1 MEVMPHAW
9 SPLIERYGFR
19 LPRHRLAKTAKEV
32 SQMAQEIGFPVVL
45 KIASPDIIHKID
57 VGGVE
62 LDVASPEQAEA
73 ACGRIMASVRSKA
86 PTALIEGIR
95 VEKMC
100 TKGYEIFVGLEYNA
114 QFGPIIVFGS
124 GGIFAEVLQD
134 VAFRVLPIDKNEAEQ
149 MIHEI
154 SGYRV
159 LQGYRGLPA
168 VSDQLLV
175 DLLLH
180 ANNLAMDHADRLVAI
195 DLNPILVVGEEH
207 WVLDAKVE
215 MRESARVPSESFPD
229 TEHLDLFFNAESVAV
244 VGASENP
251 AKIGYSIVDSLLH
264 QGYRGA
270 IYPINPKQGQVMGL
284 AAYRAMTEVEGPID
298 LAVVAIPLSGVPEV
312 IGDCAD
318 KGIHNMVIV
327 SGGGKEL
334 GEEGLKLECE
344 IAEVSEKHGVRIVG
358 PNCIGVFNAKNRLD
372 TFFQTGERMARPKA
386 GKIAV
391 LTQSGTVGTALLEYA
406 AEVGVSKFVSYGNRL
421 DVDEA
426 DLLAYLGEDPET
438 EVVACYIE
446 GLNDGRKFLRA
457 AENVTHRKPLVV
469 YKAGRTPQAAKASIS
484 HTGFF
489 GGTYGPWKGAFTQA
503 GVIPVDSLEALF
515 AAIKS
520 LAMQQ
525 PARGNRVAMISNGA
539 GPMVQA
545 MDLFE
550 YYGLQLGELAE
561 TTLDRMRQDYPPYF
575 VVQNPVD
582 VTGSGTAGDYALG
595 IEALL
600 EDGNVD
606 LVMPWFV
613 FQDPALRPEIVEA
626 LSDLCK
632 RHDKPI
638 VCGSMG
644 GSYTEQM
651 SACIEARGIP
661 VFHSVSDW
669 VTGAWSLYQAG
680 RRLLIGAKR
689 GSSQ

>member
-1 MEVMPHAW
+1 VESMFHEW
-9 SPLIERYGFR
+9 GPLIERYGFR
-19 LPRHRLAKTAKEV
+19 LPHHGLAKTAKEA
-32 SQMAQEIGFPVVL
+32 SQIAQEIGFPVVL

-62 LDVASPEQAEA
+62 LDVASPDQAEA
-73 ACGRIMASVRSKA
+73 AYERIMTSVRSKA
-86 PTALIEGIR
+86 PRALIEGIR

-100 TKGYEIFVGLEYNA
+100 AKGYEIFVGLEHNA

-134 VAFRVLPIDKNEAEQ
+134 VAFRVLPIDKREAEQ
-149 MIHEI
+149 MIQEI
-154 SGYRV
+154 SGYKV
-159 LQGYRGLPA
+159 LQGYRGLPGVA
-168 VSDQLLV
+168 DQLLV
-175 DLLLH
+175 DLLLR
-180 ANNLAMDHADRLVAI
+180 ANSLAMDHADRLIAI

-215 MRESARVPSESFPD
+215 MRKSARASSESLPD
-229 TEHLDLFFNAESVAV
+229 TEHLDLFFNARSVAV
-244 VGASENP
+244 VGASGNP
-251 AKIGYSIVDSLLH
+251 AKIGHSIVDSLLH

-284 AAYRAMTEVEGPID
+284 AAYRAVSEVPGPID

-312 IGDCAD
+312 IGDCAH
-318 KGIHNMVIV
+318 KGVHNMVIV

-334 GEEGLKLECE
+334 GEEGLRLERE
-344 IAEVSEKHGVRIVG
+344 IAEAADKNGVRIVG
-358 PNCIGVFNAKNRLD
+358 PNCIGVFNGKNRLD
-372 TFFQTGERMARPKA
+372 TFFQTGERMVRPKA

-391 LTQSGTVGTALLEYA
+391 LTQSGTVGTTLLEYA
-406 AEVGVSKFVSYGNRL
+406 AGLGVSKFVSYGNRL

-446 GLNDGRKFLRA
+446 GLNDGRKFLRGA
-457 AENVTHRKPLVV
+457 QNVTCRKPLVV
-469 YKAGRTPQAAKASIS
+469 YKSGRTPQAAKASIS

-489 GGTYGPWKGAFTQA
+489 GGTYGPWQGAFAQA
-503 GVIPVDSLEALF
+503 GVIAVDSLEALF
-515 AAIKS
+515 AAVKS
-520 LAMQQ
+520 LVMQR

-545 MDLFE
+545 MDLFD
-550 YYGLQLGELAE
+550 YYGLQLGQLTEG
-561 TTLDRMRQDYPPYF
+561 TLNRMRQDYPPYF

-582 VTGSGTAGDYALG
+582 VTGSGSAGDYALG

-600 EDGNVD
+600 DDGNIDV
-606 LVMPWFV
+606 VMPWFV
-613 FQDPALRPEIVEA
+613 FQDPALGMEIVEV
-626 LSDLCK
+626 LSDLCR
-632 RHDKPI
+632 RHEKPI

-644 GSYTEQM
+644 GPYTEQM
-651 SACIEARGIP
+651 SARIEAEGIP

-669 VTGAWSLYQAG
+669 VVGAWSLCENGQRRFG
-680 RRLLIGAKR
+680 RER
-689 GSSQ
+689 GKNN